1 MNCVPA
7 PNELSNSSNHDSI
20 FLKCHGYFHSRLHII
35 PRYLYYIDIVSS
47 FHILKVCAYNLETG
61 SLLTQSPA
69 GPYYIIKNHDDQ
81 WGMYKACVLDVEGRA
96 LDYYNVITKEM
107 DTCSTYEGSN
117 SGKQKY

>member
-1 MNCVPA
+1 MSYRIVPTTIQF
-7 PNELSNSSNHDSI
+7 SSN
-20 FLKCHGYFHSRLHII
+20 II
-35 PRYLYYIDIVSS
+35 ANFIDIVSI
-47 FHILKVCAYNLETG
+47 FHILKVCAYNSETG

-117 SGKQKY
+117 SGKQKYEYVHCDCKIDVYIT